1 MQSLRR
7 WRWKRTTSSKVRGN
21 CIGDGKPF
29 QVFRIQEETRFFD
42 PVGGRGS
49 APNTSR
55 KPRGVRQAYRRGGV
69 KQACLHDFFPSSFL
83 LLLLKV
89 STPWSL
95 IVMSMDVE
103 SCTGVG
109 SDAEVFLLNTTLKVA
124 G

>member
-7 WRWKRTTSSKVRGN
+7 WRWKWTTSSKVRRN
-21 CIGDGKPF
+21 SIGDGKPF
-29 QVFRIQEETRFFD
+29 QAFRIQEETRFFD

-69 KQACLHDFFPSSFL
+69 KQACLYDFFPSF

-89 STPWSL
+89 SIPWSL

-109 SDAEVFLLNTTLKVA
+109 SVAEVFLLNTTSKVA